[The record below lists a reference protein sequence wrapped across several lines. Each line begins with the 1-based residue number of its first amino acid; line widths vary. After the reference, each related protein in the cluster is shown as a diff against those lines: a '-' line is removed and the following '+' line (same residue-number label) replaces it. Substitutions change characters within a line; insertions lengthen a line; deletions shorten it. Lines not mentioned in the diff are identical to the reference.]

1 MEWNL
6 TGGRKLLIGMIHC
19 LPLPGTYGAT
29 ATIDEVIA
37 RAVSDA
43 KALERVGFDA
53 VMIENED
60 LCLEPHMTKVQFSA
74 ISMVAQA
81 VRSAVKLPL
90 GLCCSGLNYEEAL
103 SIAKVVGG
111 DFIRTPI
118 FVDTVMNYNGI
129 MTPCSGK
136 IIRYRREISA
146 EHVKIFADVQ
156 VKHYYMVNPE
166 VDIATSA
173 KWAQHQG
180 ADAVIVTGCSTGTE
194 TASSDLIIPR
204 FTYEDK
210 LLRICKGML
219 LRFSMRLETLLL
231 AMCMMLGVS
240 PLGRMGLWQR
250 RWGRSTRLGIAGM
263 CLMRKRG
270 CTICGVGTIIRS
282 GGGLLMRISFYHA
295 VCILIV

>member
-90 GLCCSGLNYEEAL
+90 GLCCSGLNY
-103 SIAKVVGG
+103 GG
-111 DFIRTPI
+111 RRRFHPHTDF
-118 FVDTVMNYNGI
+118 
-129 MTPCSGK
+129 C
-136 IIRYRREISA
+136 RYCHE
-146 EHVKIFADVQ
+146 
-156 VKHYYMVNPE
+156 
-166 VDIATSA
+166 
-173 KWAQHQG
+173 
-180 ADAVIVTGCSTGTE
+180 
-194 TASSDLIIPR
+194 L
-204 FTYEDK
+204 
-210 LLRICKGML
+210 
-219 LRFSMRLETLLL
+219 
-231 AMCMMLGVS
+231 
-240 PLGRMGLWQR
+240 QR
-250 RWGRSTRLGIAGM
+250 NHDSLQ
-263 CLMRKRG
+263 RKNH
-270 CTICGVGTIIRS
+270 S
-282 GGGLLMRISFYHA
+282 LPP
-295 VCILIV
+295 

>member
-1 MEWNL
+1 
-6 TGGRKLLIGMIHC
+6 
-19 LPLPGTYGAT
+19 
-29 ATIDEVIA
+29 
-37 RAVSDA
+37 
-43 KALERVGFDA
+43 
-53 VMIENED
+53 
-60 LCLEPHMTKVQFSA
+60 MTKVQFSA

-194 TASSDLIIPR
+194 TASSDLEKVKNSISIPVAVGSGVTEKNIAEKMQIADILIIGTTLRRNGSMAEPIDEAQAR
-204 FTYEDK
+204 A
-210 LLRICKGML
+210 LLR
-219 LRFSMRLETLLL
+219 
-231 AMCMMLGVS
+231 AA
-240 PLGRMGLWQR
+240 GRE
-250 RWGRSTRLGIAGM
+250 
-263 CLMRKRG
+263 
-270 CTICGVGTIIRS
+270 V
-282 GGGLLMRISFYHA
+282 
-295 VCILIV
+295 